1 MYITLAIF
9 LAVGLLFVGIS
20 LPLIRR
26 RVPPNAM
33 YGLRVAATFA
43 DEWVWYEANARSGR
57 DFFALGIVVMVVA
70 VVLPFAVRIGE
81 SAYALTMAG
90 VLLVGTLATCVRG
103 WRTANRLLEERRRE
117 GGGSA
122 GA

>member
-1 MYITLAIF
+1 MVITVVVF

-26 RVPPNAM
+26 SVPPNRT

-43 DEWVWYEANARSGR
+43 DEWVWYEANARNGR
-57 DFFALGIVVMVVA
+57 DFFAFGIIIMAVA
-70 VVLPFAVRIGE
+70 VVLPVAMRMRE
-81 SAYALTMAG
+81 PAYSLVMTG
-90 VLLVGTLATCVRG
+90 VLLAGTIGVAIRG
-103 WRTANRLLEERRRE
+103 WRTANRLLAERRRD

>member
-1 MYITLAIF
+1 MSITVAVF

-26 RVPPNAM
+26 RVPPNQI
-33 YGLRVAATFA
+33 YGLRVPATFA

-70 VVLPFAVRIGE
+70 VVLPFVVRIGE
-81 SAYALTMAG
+81 SAYTLAMAG
-90 VLLVGTLATCVRG
+90 VLLVGTLASAVRG
-103 WRTANRLLEERRRE
+103 WRTANRLLEERRRD

-122 GA
+122 EA